1 MTPEALIPS
10 PSPSPCLREEGV
22 ELDDPS
28 EVLSILIFCPPRGES
43 QGPLGGE
50 EGPPAAM
57 GEDGSPHS
65 GLREMKGSIGYNVSN
80 CYDTET
86 LHSLPLV
93 RVHGLRLPGPLFNN
107 LGLPEPPGIQQL

>member
-1 MTPEALIPS
+1 MTPEAPS
-10 PSPSPCLREEGV
+10 PSPSLSPCLREEGV

-57 GEDGSPHS
+57 GEGDSPHS
-65 GLREMKGSIGYNVSN
+65 GPREMKGSIGG
-80 CYDTET
+80 
-86 LHSLPLV
+86 
-93 RVHGLRLPGPLFNN
+93 RVQC
-107 LGLPEPPGIQQL
+107 EQLL